1 MKFPSIFRTATPMRF
16 EIKPRYYD
24 PIKEEIEE
32 RTSRIR
38 QELKDEGLLER
49 EPGEVPSRQYG
60 SAIRGGFSQ
69 YRGIKPRTKN
79 SFFSAGMIRTLFFLV
94 MLVGLF
100 GYVYLGPAILTYL
113 FYGGAVIG
121 CGAFLF
127 RFLKR
132 GRKDD

>member
-32 RTSRIR
+32 RTARIR
-38 QELKDEGLLER
+38 EELKNEGVLER
-49 EPGEVPSRQYG
+49 EPGDTRSQYG

-69 YRGIKPRTKN
+69 YRGIKPKTKN

-100 GYVYLGPAILTYL
+100 GYIYLGPAILTYL
-113 FYGGAVIG
+113 FYGGVVIG
-121 CGAFLF
+121 GGAFLF
-127 RFLKR
+127 KFLKR
-132 GRKDD
+132 GGKDD